1 MSIRGYTKKLFAD
14 TLQDMMQ
21 TTDVDK
27 IRVKDLCA
35 RCGADRQTFYYH
47 FHDKYEL
54 IAWIF
59 AQDYEE
65 SLSASPGEYPEEHA
79 ADTLRKMYAKR
90 GFYRKAFR
98 DRSQNAISR
107 YIFDYFVKLGQDTV
121 IRKSGDEGIDT
132 FTDYTI
138 KAHAFACIGHTM
150 QWLNGESN
158 YSPEEF
164 AHLQYL
170 TMPEVLRNAY
180 DIQIE

>member
-1 MSIRGYTKKLFAD
+1 MGIKDNTKRLFSE
-14 TLQDMMQ
+14 TLQDMMR

-59 AQDYEE
+59 AQDYEDA
-65 SLSASPGEYPEEHA
+65 LSASPGEYPEEHA
-79 ADTLRKMYAKR
+79 ADTLRRMYSKR
-90 GFYRKAFR
+90 AFYRKAFR

-107 YIFDYFVKLGQDTV
+107 YLYDYFVKLGQDAV
-121 IRKSGDEGIDT
+121 ISRFGKEGLDR
-132 FTDYTI
+132 FSDYAI
-138 KAHAFACIGHTM
+138 KAHAFACIGHTV
-150 QWLNGESN
+150 QWLNGTSD

-164 AHLQYL
+164 AHFQYL
-170 TMPEVLRNAY
+170 MMPEVLREAY
-180 DIQIE
+180 GIEI